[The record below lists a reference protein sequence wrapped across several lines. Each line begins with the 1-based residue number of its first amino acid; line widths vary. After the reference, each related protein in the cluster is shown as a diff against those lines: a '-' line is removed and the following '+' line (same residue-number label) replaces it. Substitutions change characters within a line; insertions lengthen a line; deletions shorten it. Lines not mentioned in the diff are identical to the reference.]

1 MSAVMSNP
9 NDYPDLL
16 LAEARIAYRAMQRAE
31 STMHRL
37 NGYRNKTAGMK
48 YDYNRASRV
57 YHENKTIFDRI
68 MRGEA

>member
-1 MSAVMSNP
+1 MSKP
-9 NDYPDLL
+9 NEYPDLL

-31 STMHRL
+31 STMHRI
-37 NGYRNKTAGMK
+37 NGYRNKTPGMK
-48 YDYNRASRV
+48 DDYNRASRV

>member
-1 MSAVMSNP
+1 MSAVLSQIP
-9 NDYPDLL
+9 PSAAEQ

-31 STMHRL
+31 STMHRI
-37 NGYRNKTAGMK
+37 NGYRNKTPGMK
-48 YDYNRASRV
+48 DDYNRASRV